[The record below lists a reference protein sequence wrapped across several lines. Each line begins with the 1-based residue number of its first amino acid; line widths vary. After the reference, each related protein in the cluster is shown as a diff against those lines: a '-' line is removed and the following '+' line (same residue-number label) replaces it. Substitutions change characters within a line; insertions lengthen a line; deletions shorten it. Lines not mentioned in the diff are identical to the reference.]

1 VGRKE
6 FKEFE
11 KDGKEGE
18 FKLIYP
24 IDKNDTT
31 VDAKAL
37 REKVDKAIE
46 DLGYTNL
53 YTSYDVYNPFQNFL
67 VIHGLNS
74 SLGAEGF
81 GELLKD
87 NKNYKITN
95 EFFGISSENY
105 TIVQIH
111 KNIDAYR
118 EFSTQ

>member
-1 VGRKE
+1 MN
-6 FKEFE
+6 
-11 KDGKEGE
+11 
-18 FKLIYP
+18 KLIYP

-87 NKNYKITN
+87 NKNYIKIGYIYHIQNGT
-95 EFFGISSENY
+95 Y
-105 TIVQIH
+105 
-111 KNIDAYR
+111 
-118 EFSTQ
+118 